1 MSSDSDVSHKSGRG
15 RFPLDIILRES
26 VKSFMRNRGLE
37 TAATLAFFGFF
48 SLIPMLLVVVFLA
61 SHFIVAS
68 EGALQALDQ
77 MTREFSPAFNTV
89 VVKEVMLM
97 SQRSGWSII
106 SILLL
111 FWAATPLAGSL
122 RVAFRQSFGVT
133 SLMPVWKG
141 LLRDI
146 FAVLLLM
153 LLVLLVMVTRT
164 VGANF
169 GADWMP
175 AWMSMGR
182 MIRWSIALLCVVTF
196 YVTFTPRLSTGLYVL
211 GAALTTALLAL
222 VGALLGWVTRF
233 NPNYGYAFGSL
244 QTIFLVFVWVYYC
257 FAAILLVA
265 EILANLRNREM
276 LALRGLFDPGRA
288 DARSRYFLHGILK
301 KYPAGACIFTEGD
314 SRHEM
319 FYVVDG
325 RVSLG
330 ASDQK
335 ARTVKAGDFFGEMAV
350 LTRGR
355 RTTTATA
362 GDDGVTV
369 AVITADHFETVL
381 RENPRILKNL
391 LNRMHDCAREIGDT
405 VRI

>member
-1 MSSDSDVSHKSGRG
+1 
-15 RFPLDIILRES
+15 
-26 VKSFMRNRGLE
+26 
-37 TAATLAFFGFF
+37 
-48 SLIPMLLVVVFLA
+48 
-61 SHFIVAS
+61 
-68 EGALQALDQ
+68 
-77 MTREFSPAFNTV
+77 
-89 VVKEVMLM
+89 
-97 SQRSGWSII
+97 
-106 SILLL
+106 
-111 FWAATPLAGSL
+111 
-122 RVAFRQSFGVT
+122 
-133 SLMPVWKG
+133 
-141 LLRDI
+141 
-146 FAVLLLM
+146 
-153 LLVLLVMVTRT
+153 
-164 VGANF
+164 
-169 GADWMP
+169 
-175 AWMSMGR
+175 
-182 MIRWSIALLCVVTF
+182 VVTF